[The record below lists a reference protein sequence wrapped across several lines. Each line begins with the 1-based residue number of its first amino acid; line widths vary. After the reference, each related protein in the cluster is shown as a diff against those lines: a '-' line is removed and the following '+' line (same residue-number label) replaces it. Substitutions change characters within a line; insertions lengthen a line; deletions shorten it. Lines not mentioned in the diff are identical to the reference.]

1 MNTDHIPDESLARE
15 IALGLQI
22 GETQLWSALENIT
35 ITGVEEVADPGASPS
50 DVKVKSGSKK
60 GPPFKKLAICKKST
74 FFVQSS

>member
-35 ITGVEEVADPGASPS
+35 ITGVEEVADPVASPS
-50 DVKVKSGSKK
+50 DVKVKSRSKK
-60 GPPFKKLAICKKST
+60 RAT
-74 FFVQSS
+74 VQKIGHL